1 MPAETSDPVP
11 APWSGFLDAID
22 ARLTVPTDIHC
33 IGGFVMT
40 LQYGLS
46 RATADVDVMEA
57 APTTALTELQRI
69 AGRGSEL
76 EGRFRVYLQVVRVA
90 MYPENYASRL
100 VPMWPERFRRLR
112 LFALEAHDLAL
123 TKLDRNSDVD
133 RQDVQQ
139 LAAAGLI
146 NAATL
151 RKRYEEEYRPN
162 LASGEKKLDL
172 TMRLWTEMCWPDRPP
187 SP

>member
-1 MPAETSDPVP
+1 MPAKTADPIP
-11 APWSGFLDAID
+11 APWNVFLEAID
-22 ARLTVPTDIHC
+22 AQLSEPIELHC
-33 IGGFVMT
+33 IGGFVIT

-46 RATADVDVMEA
+46 RSTADIDVMEA
-57 APTTALTELQRI
+57 APTSALAELQRI
-69 AGRGSEL
+69 AGRGSAL
-76 EGRFRVYLQVVRVA
+76 ERRFRVYLQVVRVA
-90 MYPENYASRL
+90 MYPENYPSRL
-100 VPMWPERFRRLR
+100 VPMWPARFRRLR

-151 RKRYEEEYRPN
+151 RKRYDEEYRPN
-162 LASGEKKLDL
+162 LASGERKADL
-172 TMRLWTEMCWPDRPP
+172 TMRLWIEMCWPEAPT